1 MYMCVGGKGGCEE
14 CVDVGEMCV
23 WVGGQGVR
31 VLCVGVVWG
40 CCVCVHVWVRCVCV
54 YVCAVCVLC
63 VVCTPHCGS
72 SL

>member
-31 VLCVGVVWG
+31 VLCGGVV
-40 CCVCVHVWVRCVCV
+40 CVCM
-54 YVCAVCVLC
+54 
-63 VVCTPHCGS
+63 CG
-72 SL
+72 